1 MIDLIDESWKCYVE
15 TKEEFEKAKRFLEE
29 KGFRIGL
36 THDILRL
43 GRESG
48 GKLYLTNAPNIENMR
63 ICWNTENQGYTSSH
77 SDATKQILGEEKMF
91 DMKTQPWFIR
101 INSQEEFGAVNEWL
115 LDNHGASLEC
125 EWNEDCMVGLTNTTV
140 SGYVDDEHI
149 MWSCLDTIGNVGE
162 EIKFSFKTVVDS
174 VEFPEAVSEEKKEI
188 ERLTKI
194 IEDAQKSLNKLKGE

>member
-1 MIDLIDESWKCYVE
+1 MIDLIDERWKCYVE
-15 TKEEFEKAKRFLEE
+15 TKEEFEKAKKFLEG
-29 KGFRIGL
+29 KGFRVGL
-36 THDILRL
+36 FHDVLRF

-48 GKLYLTNAPNIENMR
+48 DRLYLTNAPSIESMR
-63 ICWNTENQGYTSSH
+63 ICWNTENQGYTSSY
-77 SDATKQILGEEKMF
+77 SDATKQILGEKNMF
-91 DMKTQPWFIR
+91 DMKTQPWFIL
-101 INSQEEFGAVNEWL
+101 ISSQEEFGAVNEWL

-140 SGYVDDEHI
+140 SGNVVEHV
-149 MWSCLDTIGNVGE
+149 MWSDLDSIGNAGE
-162 EIKFSFKTVVDS
+162 EIRFSFKTVVDS